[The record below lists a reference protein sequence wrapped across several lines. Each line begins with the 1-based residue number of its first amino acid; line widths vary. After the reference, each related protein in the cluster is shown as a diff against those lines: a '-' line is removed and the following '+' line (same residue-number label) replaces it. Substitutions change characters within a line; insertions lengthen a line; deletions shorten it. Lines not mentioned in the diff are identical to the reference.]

1 MAGTARQN
9 TVSPTPA
16 LSRVEHAYREIK
28 ARILTNRYPPGFRA
42 LEQEVAEDLGVSRT
56 PVREA
61 LIRLENEGLVRL
73 IPRRG
78 MHVLPLAPSDMREIY
93 EVLTAVETMAVELLG
108 KRKPTADDL
117 SALEQA
123 LDDMDAALASDDLET
138 WADADDRFHRALLEA
153 CGNSRL
159 AAIANTVRDQ
169 GHRAR
174 LITLRLRPRPVRS
187 NKEHREVLDAI
198 KAGDWARARQMHYK
212 HRIRTSET
220 LTEILEQYQFP
231 QL

>member
-1 MAGTARQN
+1 MEEIID
-9 TVSPTPA
+9 A
-16 LSRVEHAYREIK
+16 LK
-28 ARILTNRYPPGFRA
+28 NNF
-42 LEQEVAEDLGVSRT
+42 
-56 PVREA
+56 
-61 LIRLENEGLVRL
+61 EG
-73 IPRRG
+73 
-78 MHVLPLAPSDMREIY
+78 
-93 EVLTAVETMAVELLG
+93 
-108 KRKPTADDL
+108 KDDL
-117 SALEQA
+117 
-123 LDDMDAALASDDLET
+123 
-138 WADADDRFHRALLEA
+138 RALLA
-153 CGNSRL
+153 NSPCYGNNDPYPD
-159 AAIANTVRDQ
+159 AIANTVRDQ